1 VLHSCS
7 RCKCKEIDG
16 NLLLNTLVIYT
27 RYVWIARYCSTK
39 WELYR
44 TQTIVLVGHG
54 LGGLVVKSLTIEVDR
69 LSKSERS
76 FENSEEARCKA
87 FKPNIKGIVFYSV
100 PHTTSK
106 DEFVNY
112 CKSYA
117 TIIQCLDAVEDF
129 KHFNQHMVLLNVGFE
144 KSIQQQYIK
153 LFAFVEG
160 QKVQSHGYLS
170 SFVGFSSLGQNLVS

>member
-1 VLHSCS
+1 
-7 RCKCKEIDG
+7 
-16 NLLLNTLVIYT
+16 
-27 RYVWIARYCSTK
+27 
-39 WELYR
+39 
-44 TQTIVLVGHG
+44 VLVGHG
-54 LGGLVVKSLTIEVDR
+54 LGGLVIKSLTIEVDK

-76 FENSEEARCKA
+76 FENSEVATCKA
-87 FKPNIKGIVFYSV
+87 FKQNIKGIVFYSV
-100 PHTTSK
+100 PHTTSQE
-106 DEFVNY
+106 EFVNY

-117 TIIQCLDAVEDF
+117 TMIQWLDAVQDF

-144 KSIQQQYIK
+144 KSIEQQHIK